1 MVKTKDLR
9 AMSLDELES
18 KLVECKKE
26 QFNLRIQQSTG
37 QLQNTAQLAKVR
49 KEVAKINTLITER
62 KKNNSG
68 RNIMPKRILQ
78 GVVVSDK
85 QDKTVVVSV
94 ERQVMH
100 PVYKKFIKKS
110 KKYAAHDENNQFK
123 VGDTVRIQECA
134 PVSKNKTWTVIVD
147 NA

>member
-9 AMSLDELES
+9 AMSLEELEN

-62 KKNNSG
+62 KKNS
-68 RNIMPKRILQ
+68 
-78 GVVVSDK
+78 
-85 QDKTVVVSV
+85 
-94 ERQVMH
+94 
-100 PVYKKFIKKS
+100 
-110 KKYAAHDENNQFK
+110 
-123 VGDTVRIQECA
+123 
-134 PVSKNKTWTVIVD
+134 
-147 NA
+147 